1 MTLKSKA
8 LVAAVALVSSIAVN
22 AQTVTYKLRGADKA
36 DADAVAC
43 LEQALPIAKN
53 GSVEIIIG
61 EAGDK
66 AVKQYANLI
75 PTTAEGF
82 YLLTSPSKV
91 VIAGRDGAGTF
102 YGVQQFLQMADK
114 QAVTE
119 SSEAPAIALRGV
131 IEGFYG
137 NPWSFENRMSQL
149 KFYGENK
156 MNVYVYGP
164 KDDPYHHSRWYEP
177 YPTDKAAELAELVKY
192 AAKNK
197 VKFTW
202 AMHPSNSIET
212 DEDRAKA
219 LKKFQ
224 LMYDLGVRSFAI
236 FFDDISAK
244 SVDTQVDYLN
254 FLDRE
259 FVKKHSDVESLVV
272 CPTIY
277 NRAWNSGNYLDTM
290 GKGLNPDIKIMWT
303 GNSVCDM
310 IDEADCDWFSE
321 QTGRLPFIWLNYPVN
336 DYGLHNQLLG
346 PVVGNDPKLAK
357 KVSAFCSNPMQYAE
371 ASKVALYSLADF
383 AWDPDNFDAQAVWE
397 RSLASLMPDHVD
409 AFRTFCLNNVDVG
422 VSVHGL
428 RFYGET
434 PDFKSLNESLPTL
447 YSNDPADIFKTMGA
461 ITSYER
467 YFQSRVDAAQELLD
481 AADSG
486 NLLLTEIREWISAL
500 AIQGYQGLDLCKMAE
515 ALTNGNTQQFIDAYR
530 SYTDWT
536 EKAFNNVS
544 RDFPG
549 SIQSVRVQTGTLYV
563 APWIKNTAA
572 ELADAFKKSGV
583 EYPEDLFPKQ
593 LLENGSYYIKYNG
606 LILGNPNAGGR
617 GGKPVFQAEID
628 DINPNRQEWV
638 LKLDAVTGRYEIR
651 NSKDDRYI
659 NELCNFGVNPYSADW
674 NTYIIT
680 KNDEGKFAIQNAGS
694 GGDAYWGVN
703 GDVIAPGAPAN
714 ARYVFEFIP
723 VTK

>member
-8 LVAAVALVSSIAVN
+8 LVAAIALAGGFVAQ
-22 AQTVTYKLRGADKA
+22 AQTVTYKLKGADKA
-36 DADAVAC
+36 DADAVA
-43 LEQALPIAKN
+43 LLQESLPIAKK
-53 GSVEIIIG
+53 GTVEIIIG

-66 AVKQYANLI
+66 AVKKYVEYI
-75 PTTAEGF
+75 PAGAEGF
-82 YLLTSPSKV
+82 YLSTSPDRV
-91 VIAGRDGAGTF
+91 VIAGRDEAGTF

-119 SSEAPAIALRGV
+119 VAEAPAIALRGV

-137 NPWSFENRMSQL
+137 NPWSFENRKSQL

-177 YPTDKAAELAELVKY
+177 YPADKAAELAELVKY

-212 DEDRAKA
+212 AEERAKA
-219 LKKFQ
+219 LEKFQ
-224 LMYDLGVRSFAI
+224 SMYDLGVRSFAI

-244 SVDTQVDYLN
+244 SVATQVDYLN

-259 FVKKHSDVESLVV
+259 FVKKHTDVEPLVV

-277 NRAWNSGNYLDTM
+277 NRAWNSGDYLNVM
-290 GKGLNPDIKIMWT
+290 GKGLNEDIKMMWT
-303 GNSVCDM
+303 GNTVCDM
-310 IDEADCDWFSE
+310 IDEADCDWIIE
-321 QTGRLPFIWLNYPVN
+321 QTGRMPFIWLNYPVN
-336 DYGLHNQLLG
+336 DYGIHNQLLG

-383 AWDPDNFDAQAVWE
+383 AWDPEGFDAQAAWE
-397 RSLASLMPDHVD
+397 RSLVALMPEHVD
-409 AFRTFCLNNVDVG
+409 AFRIFCLNNVDVG
-422 VSVHGL
+422 PSVHGL

-434 PDFKSLNESLPTL
+434 PEFKALNEK
-447 YSNDPADIFKTMGA
+447 YPALTSADA
-461 ITSYER
+461 IAAYRE
-467 YFQSRVDAAQELLD
+467 YFQSRLDASMELLTVAD
-481 AADSG
+481 AGDP
-486 NLLLTEIREWISAL
+486 LLSEVREWVVGLGLQSM
-500 AIQGYQGLDLCKMAE
+500 QGIELCKMAE
-515 ALTNGNTQQFIDAYR
+515 ALISNVPEQFIAAYR
-530 SYTDWT
+530 KYAELTKT
-536 EKAFNNVS
+536 AFENVS

-572 ELADAFKKSGV
+572 ELADTFKKSGAQ
-583 EYPEDLFPKQ
+583 YPDDLFPKQ
-593 LLENGSYYIKYNG
+593 LLENGSYYIKHNG
-606 LILGNPNAGGR
+606 RILGNPDAGGK
-617 GGKPVFQAEID
+617 GGKPVFQTEVD

-651 NSKDDRYI
+651 NSKDGRYI
-659 NELCNFGVNPYSADW
+659 NEVCNFGVNPYSADW

-680 KNDEGKFAIQNAGS
+680 KDEAGKYAIQNAGS
-694 GGDAYWGVN
+694 GGDAYWGVD
-703 GDVIAPGAPAN
+703 GDYLAPGAQKDS
-714 ARYVFEFIP
+714 RYVFEFIP
-723 VTK
+723 VAE